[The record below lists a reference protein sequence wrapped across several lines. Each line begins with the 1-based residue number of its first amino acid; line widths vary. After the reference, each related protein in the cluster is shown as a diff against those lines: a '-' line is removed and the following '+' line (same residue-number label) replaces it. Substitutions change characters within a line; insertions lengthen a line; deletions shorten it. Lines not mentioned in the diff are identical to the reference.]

1 MIIIVLFNFLKII
14 FVMLKFNI
22 QPLSKK
28 TVSISILILTTY
40 FLFFNLNISTD
51 FLINLIFKSILT
63 LITYL
68 SISYFLNLSD
78 DLNSFLRF
86 NRKSK

>member
-1 MIIIVLFNFLKII
+1 
-14 FVMLKFNI
+14 MLKFNI